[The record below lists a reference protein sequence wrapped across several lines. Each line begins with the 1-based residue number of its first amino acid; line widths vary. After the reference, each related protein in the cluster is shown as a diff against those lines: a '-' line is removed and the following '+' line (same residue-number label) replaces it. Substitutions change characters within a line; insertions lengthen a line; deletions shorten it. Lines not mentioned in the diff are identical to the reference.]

1 MTALTAEP
9 DLPVCHLCGNPV
21 GPWVPDPSG
30 ARWPSG
36 AQKLVCKDGCKPTT
50 APLSE
55 QRLAEIAAR
64 EAETRA
70 AARTDVPALLAE
82 VERLTRLVAAM
93 HRAARGDD
101 APVLLGLVDDVALTR
116 DAFLAQQSK
125 AATFERLLT
134 IEKAEKK
141 RMLTLLH
148 DVQKIARGRGAEA
161 KGRRI
166 HGEAL
171 AARVAEL
178 EAERDQVRGR
188 AFAQAADAMAAQ
200 GYEDGE
206 SLLRLMAAAQDP
218 ESGDPS

>member
-1 MTALTAEP
+1 M
-9 DLPVCHLCGNPV
+9 
-21 GPWVPDPSG
+21 
-30 ARWPSG
+30 
-36 AQKLVCKDGCKPTT
+36 T

-64 EAETRA
+64 VAAASAGPWMADGAEIYRA
-70 AARTDVPALLAE
+70 PWGYVVIDLWVGEMLRIDDQGGSNADAEFVAHARTDVPVLLAE

-141 RMLTLLH
+141 RLLTLLH
-148 DVQKIARGRGAEA
+148 DVQKIARDRGAEA

-166 HGEAL
+166 HGEEL

-178 EAERDQVRGR
+178 EAERAKNPRT
-188 AFAQAADAMAAQ
+188 
-200 GYEDGE
+200 
-206 SLLRLMAAAQDP
+206 AQDAAGAG
-218 ESGDPS
+218 ELS